1 MHSKEYSRIKSLAD
15 LDLDYQ
21 QLVQD
26 FKLLSEL
33 AAKVTGTQLSE
44 VNLIDAYT
52 QWTVAGTQNQATQKP
67 RETSIC
73 NVTIEQ
79 EQYFESLVAED
90 LRFKDSTYVVDE
102 GYVFYYGIPLKLD
115 QNVTVGSLCV
125 AGKDKTSLTQEQKEQ
140 LHLIA
145 KELERLLQQQKQQQL
160 LEQALADSKRMQ
172 RRLAH
177 DIRSPLS
184 GLSQL
189 LSTTSLSSLQR
200 SDLESLLSDA
210 AGTASSLLQL
220 TEAIL
225 EDTPLLDQQLHVY
238 DTQALAKKLTDLYS
252 PQAQVKA
259 IAFNVRATPSVLRF
273 PRKNL
278 LPIIGNLIANALKF
292 TPTNGKVQVA
302 MHLASSQKAKILH
315 VSIEDNGIGMTPETH
330 EAVRTGRAIPQKGT
344 QGETGY
350 GLGLSF
356 VRERCEALG
365 GTFHLTSQKDQGTT
379 VTLELPVM

>member
-200 SDLESLLSDA
+200 SDLESLLRDA

-225 EDTPLLDQQLHVY
+225 EDTPLLDQQLHNY

-252 PQAQVKA
+252 PQAQVKT

-315 VSIEDNGIGMTPETH
+315 VSIEDNGI
-330 EAVRTGRAIPQKGT
+330 
-344 QGETGY
+344 
-350 GLGLSF
+350 
-356 VRERCEALG
+356 
-365 GTFHLTSQKDQGTT
+365 
-379 VTLELPVM
+379 